1 MGSATM
7 KGDTGTPATL
17 VVATALLAA
26 TAAAIGLAP
35 DLYMLIGARTGSYRG
50 GTRSM
55 LGCAASN
62 AKNVEHNLPLILHGW
77 SCGILYGISG
87 LRPEKLGSKSG
98 YEKL

>member
-26 TAAAIGLAP
+26 TAAATGLVP
-35 DLYMLIGARTGSYRG
+35 DLYMLIGARTGVVPVYEV
-50 GTRSM
+50 SM

-62 AKNVEHNLPLILHGW
+62 VKNVEHNLPLILHGW
-77 SCGILYGISG
+77 SCGILYGMSG